1 MANPFDQFD
10 VQTSV
15 KPIKAGNID
24 INNRPVVKNPDGSI
38 STVRTIS
45 VGFDEGEYLI
55 PTVSED
61 GRIMTDDEAIG
72 QFQATGRHFGL
83 FKTPDEA
90 TAFAESLHNQ
100 QDKMYSKN
108 PFDQFDEATARTPAE
123 TIPLGEDG
131 QDVPQKPQPQRDLS
145 LGEQIVGAGEALLT
159 TATGATGGT
168 LGYLGG
174 AARGL
179 GQQLLGEGTAQ
190 DAQRMAEEGAAM
202 LTYAPRT
209 EAGQRITGQVGEAL
223 AALPPS
229 LGMATPLQATGAI
242 QGAGRTTQALGVRAP
257 SIPAPRLQQ
266 GAQQAVAFADENN
279 LPVTT
284 SDISPPTSATGR
296 GAQIIGEQTP
306 FIGTGAMRGAQ
317 QEARVGLLQKLKDE
331 TPEIS
336 DEVISK
342 SLTDSVNA
350 YKSAIGKRYNSI
362 AEQMADRKFPINNT
376 IKAIDA
382 ELESLSQGG
391 KIQDKSTISA
401 LQEIKDNLTSADG
414 QSFRV
419 MRDNR
424 TFMRENLKSDKPST
438 QADRVIDRVYNAMT
452 DDIQSAV
459 KSALGDDA
467 AFKLKQADKLF
478 ASEINTQKK
487 TKLKNALLKGDVK
500 PEEATK
506 VLLSNSPSDVR
517 ELYASLDNKGRA
529 NARAA
534 IINKL
539 LEKANESPE
548 RFLSEANR
556 YKSQYSTFFK
566 GEEKAKLDGMIAYLN
581 ATRRAAKA
589 TVDTPTGQR
598 NIPLLVAGGAGADI
612 AGGGGAI
619 SLTIGTIAGLSRLY
633 ESKPVRN
640 ALIRLAKTKP
650 DNPNYERAHLAADAA
665 IKAQIP
671 PEEDDKNE

>member
-1 MANPFDQFD
+1 MD
-10 VQTSV
+10 VKLPNGTI
-15 KPIKAGNID
+15 IKGV
-24 INNRPVVKNPDGSI
+24 P
-38 STVRTIS
+38 
-45 VGFDEGEYLI
+45 EGTTKEQ
-55 PTVSED
+55 V
-61 GRIMTDDEAIG
+61 MQKAI
-72 QFQATGRHFGL
+72 ASGL
-83 FKTPDEA
+83 A
-90 TAFAESLHNQ
+90 
-100 QDKMYSKN
+100 
-108 PFDQFDEATARTPAE
+108 TPADFGASNMPADV
-123 TIPLGEDG
+123 IPLGEIG
-131 QDVPQKPQPQRDLS
+131 QDVPDMPQPQRDLS
-145 LGEQIVGAGEALLT
+145 IGDQLIGAGEAALT
-159 TATGATGGT
+159 TATGLTGGT
-168 LGYLGG
+168 LGYIGG
-174 AARGL
+174 TARGL

-209 EAGQRITGQVGEAL
+209 EAGQRMVGAIGNAA
-223 AALPPS
+223 AALPPA

-242 QGAGRTTQALGVRAP
+242 QGAARSAQAAGIRAP
-257 SIPAPRLQQ
+257 SLPTPRLQQ
-266 GAQQAVAFADENN
+266 GAEQAVAFADKNQ
-279 LPVTT
+279 LPITT

-306 FIGTGAMRGAQ
+306 FIGTGALRGGQ

-342 SLTDSVNA
+342 SLTNSVNS
-350 YKSAIGKRYNSI
+350 YKAAIGKRYNEISSK
-362 AEQMADRKFPINNT
+362 MADRKFPINNT
-376 IKAIDA
+376 IKAIDS
-382 ELESLSQGG
+382 ELASLTQQS
-391 KIQDKSTISA
+391 KIKDPATISA
-401 LQEIKDNLTSADG
+401 LQSIRDDLTSGEG
-414 QSFRV
+414 QTFQV

-424 TFMRENLKSDKPST
+424 TFMRENLKSEKPST

-452 DDIQSAV
+452 EDIQSAV

-467 AFKLKQADKLF
+467 AFKLKRADKLF

-487 TKLKNALLKGDVK
+487 TKLKNALMKGDVK

-506 VLLSNSPSDVR
+506 VLFSNSPSDVR
-517 ELYASLDNKGRA
+517 ELYSSLDNKGRA

-534 IINKL
+534 IINKM

-556 YKSQYSTFFK
+556 YKTQYETFFK
-566 GEEKAKLDGMIAYLN
+566 GEERAKLDGMIAYLN

-598 NIPLLVAGGAGADI
+598 NIPLIVAGGAGADI

-640 ALIRLAKTKP
+640 ALIRLSKTKP
-650 DNPNYERAHLAADAA
+650 DNPNYERAYLAADAA

-671 PEEDDKNE
+671 PPNEEDKNE

>member
-1 MANPFDQFD
+1 MD
-10 VQTSV
+10 VKLPNGKIIRGVPNGTP
-15 KPIKAGNID
+15 KEEIARKAIAAGLATPSD
-24 INNRPVVKNPDGSI
+24 FG
-38 STVRTIS
+38 
-45 VGFDEGEYLI
+45 
-55 PTVSED
+55 VSN
-61 GRIMTDDEAIG
+61 M
-72 QFQATGRHFGL
+72 
-83 FKTPDEA
+83 
-90 TAFAESLHNQ
+90 
-100 QDKMYSKN
+100 
-108 PFDQFDEATARTPAE
+108 PADA
-123 TIPLGEDG
+123 IPLGEDG
-131 QDVPQKPQPQRDLS
+131 QDVPDMPQPKRDLS
-145 LGEQIVGAGEALLT
+145 IGDRLIGAGEAALT
-159 TATGATGGT
+159 TATGLTGGT

-209 EAGQRITGQVGEAL
+209 EAGQRMVGAIGD
-223 AALPPS
+223 AASALPPA

-242 QGAGRTTQALGVRAP
+242 QGAARTAQAAGIRAP
-257 SIPAPRLQQ
+257 SLPTPKLQQ
-266 GAQQAVAFADENN
+266 GAEQAVAFADENQ
-279 LPVTT
+279 LPITT

-296 GAQIIGEQTP
+296 GAQIVGEQTP
-306 FIGTGAMRGAQ
+306 FIGTGALRGQQ

-342 SLTDSVNA
+342 SLTNSVNS
-350 YKSAIGKRYNSI
+350 YKAAIGKRYNAISQ
-362 AEQMADRKFPINNT
+362 QMADRKFPINNT
-376 IKAIDA
+376 IKAIDD
-382 ELESLSQGG
+382 ELASLTQES
-391 KIQDKSTISA
+391 KIKDPATISA
-401 LQEIKDNLTSADG
+401 LQSIRDDLTSGDS
-414 QSFRV
+414 QTFQV

-424 TFMRENLKSDKPST
+424 TFMRENLKSDRPST

-452 DDIQSAV
+452 EDIQSAV

-487 TKLKNALLKGDVK
+487 TKLKNALMKGDVK

-506 VLLSNSPSDVR
+506 VLFSNSPSDVR
-517 ELYASLDNKGRA
+517 ELYSSLDNKGRA

-534 IINKL
+534 IINKM

-556 YKSQYSTFFK
+556 YKTQYETFFK
-566 GEEKAKLDGMIAYLN
+566 GEERAKLDGMIAYLN

-598 NIPLLVAGGAGADI
+598 NIPIIVAGGAGADI

-640 ALIRLAKTKP
+640 ALIRLSKTKP
-650 DNPNYERAHLAADAA
+650 DNPNYERAYLAADAA

-671 PEEDDKNE
+671 PPNEEEKNE